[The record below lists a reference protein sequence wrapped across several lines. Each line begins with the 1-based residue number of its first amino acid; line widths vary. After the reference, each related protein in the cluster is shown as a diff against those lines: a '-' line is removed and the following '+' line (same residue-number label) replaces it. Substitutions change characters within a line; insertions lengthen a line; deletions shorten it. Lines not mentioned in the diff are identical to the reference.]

1 MAAAAFLLWLTFFSG
16 PGAVEVA
23 TLGATVVSLVW
34 FATVDSSRL
43 VDETGRPQLLLFVLG
58 MIGLALL
65 VTAATFLSSAITF
78 LILFVGLA
86 ALVTG
91 LVRAIRHGMVGPR
104 PQS

>member
-1 MAAAAFLLWLTFFSG
+1 VVVVAFLLWLTFFSG

-43 VDETGRPQLLLFVLG
+43 VDETGRPQALLFVLG

-65 VTAATFLSSAITF
+65 VTAAAFLSSAITF

-91 LVRAIRHGMVGPR
+91 LVRAIRYGMAGPR

>member
-1 MAAAAFLLWLTFFSG
+1 MVVVAFLLWLTFFSG

-34 FATVDSSRL
+34 FATVDSARL
-43 VDETGRPQLLLFVLG
+43 VDESGRPQVLLFALG
-58 MIGLALL
+58 AIGLALL

-78 LILFVGLA
+78 LILLIGAA

-91 LVRAIRHGMVGPR
+91 LVRAIRHGLVGPR